1 MSTPQTT
8 SMPIDLA
15 SKDVS
20 AMDLRSSL
28 IGNRDLKFRVLSD
41 TRLTLQLVDTFRE
54 SVHSLTTSTRAIGGE
69 GNFEILQQVEE
80 NVVVIQ
86 ILVSFIL
93 ELKQLQML
101 PLEFSPD
108 VVKPLSSSLMEF
120 LNFHI
125 KALASSNNM
134 INDAHMKTIETCAIS
149 SLEILMILANLTG
162 AGPHEYSQPLW
173 RYILSSALTAMDS
186 WTDTSSYFDS
196 ILQLV
201 PLCLATFTISSTDFH
216 LVAVLLNTLLV
227 RLGKQCSVDSEK
239 ARDSTS
245 LSSITTCAAQIF
257 GFFESKSFLPGGLDM
272 VFPLLPNIFKFLLV
286 CIKSSDHASVLA
298 SLNLYFFLVKAQE
311 AHQSSGELHGRVESF
326 ELIVPKATE
335 MLIHE
340 SVSSNI
346 KRLYLLSPT
355 RILSNICLQYPRV
368 TDDIR
373 KTSLDIE
380 IMKKLEAN
388 YVSNQTFKLFSSLK
402 KKSNGGTKIVDFS
415 PFLELDSTNVQEI
428 SDFLLFLSVFTSEK
442 EEHRERVLSYGNDEK
457 QKSQILPK
465 LLFETVDNFRFL
477 LLQFHLVH
485 SVMNSQD
492 SNNCIQGPDLPFFG
506 NNMGI
511 ITRLLASSCF
521 TNNFYLIRSLSR
533 SVSLLRTFF
542 VECNALISLIGSK
555 PQRNSDPFIDRF
567 DTPHH
572 SGGLI
577 SNILFSLRDTEAG
590 GDLMELY
597 SRMSSPVSFM
607 RSCRKIQ
614 MLNKSI
620 VLGII
625 ANFVLDFSSFRYDI
639 VNDQEF
645 IEHLEYIYTRATLH
659 SVESLSGDDLEGEE
673 NILQMETIQ
682 LNVLQIIKN
691 YMYNENQENK
701 IEMLSYFKLSTI
713 FDKTLIGVTNEWKN
727 KKISAEVRQL
737 LLKQKIVAFDILRNL
752 TAGSPHFS
760 EHLTE
765 VFERDYLTSIPSLSG
780 APRDWTEYLIRNI
793 VNYDLF
799 DPNAGDGDDFKNDEV
814 LLSRMNDGDYVSL
827 LLAVNY
833 IEDHRFTNMESFVG
847 YDLPR
852 DELLHIW
859 LRFLKL
865 YVNTDAEGDLDLN
878 TRVAISNGLNS
889 IKLLI
894 VWIIINLTW
903 KDDMVGYQ
911 YPSETSYRLYDTVQG
926 GRHGGGAAA
935 PIDTIEI
942 DVDDTEEGKPKDSN
956 SNQHVMSSPLQR
968 ARYLRRFGF
977 AKALEMLNDSLTRGT
992 KKAKDA
998 NGGNSAGRSVSPG
1011 QRFDDFVSNDLLEKV
1026 KTAQFQLQLVK
1037 VNNGTKLASE
1047 KSSYKSLPAATS
1059 GHTHRPDVNRGGE
1072 GFGYG
1077 SDEEYADAYEH
1088 SRGSDHDVSDNQ
1100 SDEVRMESAAE
1111 DSEDEPWIR

>member
-8 SMPIDLA
+8 TMPVDLA
-15 SKDVS
+15 SADVS

-41 TRLTLQLVDTFRE
+41 TTLTLQLVDTFRE
-54 SVHSLTTSTRAIGGE
+54 SVRNLTTTSRAIGGE
-69 GNFEILQQVEE
+69 GNSDRLQQVEE

-86 ILVSFIL
+86 TLVSFIL

-101 PLEFSPD
+101 PVGFSPE

-120 LNFHI
+120 LDFHI
-125 KALASSNNM
+125 KTLTGSSST
-134 INDAHMKTIETCAIS
+134 INDAYMKTIEKCAIS
-149 SLEILMILANLTG
+149 SLEILMTLSNLTG

-186 WTDTSSYFDS
+186 WTDTSNYFDS
-196 ILQLV
+196 VLQLV
-201 PLCLATFTISSTDFH
+201 PLCLATFTTSSTDFH

-227 RLGKQCSVDSEK
+227 RLGKQCSADSES
-239 ARDSTS
+239 ARNSTS

-257 GFFESKSFLPGGLDM
+257 GFFDSKSYLPSGLEM
-272 VFPLLPNIFKFLLV
+272 VFPLLPNIFKLLLV

-298 SLNLYFFLVKAQE
+298 SLNLYFFLIKAQE
-311 AHQSSGELHGRVESF
+311 AQQPNGEHHGRLESF

-340 SVSSNI
+340 SASSNI
-346 KRLYLLSPT
+346 NRLYLLSPT

-388 YVSNQTFKLFSSLK
+388 YVSNQTFKLFTTLK
-402 KKSNGGTKIVDFS
+402 KKSNGGIKIVDFS

-442 EEHRERVLSYGNDEK
+442 EEHRERVLGYGSDEK

-477 LLQFHLVH
+477 LLQFHLIH
-485 SVMNSQD
+485 SVMSSQD
-492 SNNCIQGPDLPFFG
+492 RNNRIQGPDLPFFG

-511 ITRLLASSCF
+511 ITRLLAGSCF

-542 VECNALISLIGSK
+542 VECNALISLIGAK

-567 DTPHH
+567 DTPNH

-577 SNILFSLRDTEAG
+577 SNILFVLRDTETG
-590 GDLMELY
+590 GDLMEVY
-597 SRMSSPVSFM
+597 SHMSSPMTFM

-639 VNDQEF
+639 VNDQDF
-645 IEHLEYIYTRATLH
+645 IEHLEYIYTRAALH
-659 SVESLSGDDLEGEE
+659 SDKTGSGDDLEGEE

-713 FDKTLIGVTNEWKN
+713 FDKTLIGITNEWKN
-727 KKISAEVRQL
+727 KRISAEVRQL

-793 VNYDLF
+793 VNYELF
-799 DPNAGDGDDFKNDEV
+799 DPHAGDAELFKSDEV
-814 LLSRMNDGDYVSL
+814 LLARMNDGDYVSL

-865 YVNTDAEGDLDLN
+865 YVNTDAESDLDLN

-903 KDDMVGYQ
+903 KDDIVGYQ

-926 GRHGGGAAA
+926 GRHGGGVAAS
-935 PIDTIEI
+935 IDTIEI
-942 DVDDTEEGKPKDSN
+942 DVDDTEDGKPGDSL
-956 SNQHVMSSPLQR
+956 SHQPAMSSPLQR

-998 NGGNSAGRSVSPG
+998 DGASSVGKPVSPG

-1037 VNNGTKLASE
+1037 IHNGTKLASE
-1047 KSSYKSLPAATS
+1047 KSSYKSLPASS
-1059 GHTHRPDVNRGGE
+1059 GRTHRPDVNRGGE

-1088 SRGSDHDVSDNQ
+1088 TREDASDNQ